1 MTEIGFTYWQD
12 GKDWLG
18 YLDEF
23 PDYLTQGESLSD
35 LQSHLVDLRRAL
47 LSGAI
52 PCVRRHAQLVTA

>member
-23 PDYLTQGESLSD
+23 PDYPTQGESLLD
-35 LQSHLVDLRRAL
+35 LQTHLLDLQREL
-47 LSGAI
+47 LSGTI
-52 PCVRRHAQLVTA
+52 PCVRHHAQLVAA

>member
-1 MTEIGFTYWQD
+1 MTQIGFTYWQD

-35 LQSHLVDLRRAL
+35 LQSHLVDLQREL

>member
-35 LQSHLVDLRRAL
+35 LQSHLVDLQREL
-47 LSGAI
+47 LGGAI